1 MEQKRAEYETH
12 WQMNSVTRAVFDRVG
27 DAASASLPQAGEEGR
42 TVLDIGCGGQSN
54 IVFPNAD
61 RVVGVDIDEA
71 GLDRNTTIT
80 EKLLV
85 SVNDLDLRAYPADA
99 IACIFTLEHVEE
111 PDVVLGKLARALKPG
126 GVMVIAVPQVGSIK
140 ALVTR
145 YTPHSFHKWFYKRIL
160 GRDPE
165 TNGIPF
171 ETVLD
176 PAIAPERM
184 RRLARAFG
192 MTVLAEEEYED
203 NKQRQFRES
212 LDHGLEMVGNTKDEP
227 PPHPSR
233 SCQY

>member
-160 GRDPE
+160 GRDPRPTE
-165 TNGIPF
+165 FRLKRSLTRPSHRNGCTPRQGLRDDRPRRGGVRGQQATPVPRR
-171 ETVLD
+171 ELGSRAGD
-176 PAIAPERM
+176 GRQYER
-184 RRLARAFG
+184 
-192 MTVLAEEEYED
+192 
-203 NKQRQFRES
+203 
-212 LDHGLEMVGNTKDEP
+212 
-227 PPHPSR
+227 
-233 SCQY
+233 